1 MFPSGTTVAFLSLY
15 QLPAV
20 VPGPNPRAALLTATV
35 AYGTSNVT
43 FGGYLRDTNT
53 STTLSIQSSVIA
65 PLNAWTHVALTV
77 PATNSSNVTLFL
89 NGTQVASTPVSGF
102 GGPQYNA
109 TTGFLGGNF
118 SVLVVGGLD
127 TILSPGGTFPGA
139 FADVQLY
146 NSTLTASQVL
156 GMASSNSSGGCAQLV
171 LAPPPPPSPPS
182 PPPPPSPSPPPPPP
196 SPPPSPPPPAAV
208 YLVSGPTCAGTGN
221 VTTVYAI
228 FAGASTS
235 SGTVQPVDYNA
246 AATLLV
252 GKATGNFSQAC
263 AFTTTNNQ
271 FNCTGLN
278 LTMGETCA
286 AANTTV
292 IGSLAQLIN
301 PHQGPASSCSY
312 TGNLVNYSYTYYS
325 STYLCVSGSG
335 TCSSSHSTYTTSP
348 PTGVAAVVNP
358 YDLATAQL
366 ALSYQ
371 ISQYGFTN
379 LTVPGGSWTAGAVG
393 TSASGTCVVNGTDN
407 VVCYGAQI
415 PPGYGCS
422 PYSGGGMINLETCD
436 QLAQGTVSPA
446 GLCQFCPPGQVSAN
460 TSLTSCVTGTPAPA
474 TPPAQCGGLQHRWSP
489 ALSAASGTSVYDVT
503 GSGISLQLSSTSVYQ
518 PATGALQMQG
528 MPVTP
533 FSMTGQTVYS
543 APNATYSGSMSLLG
557 MQPASGLT
565 LVRFALDPSCPR
577 HRIRM

>member
-221 VTTVYAI
+221 ATNVSAT

-246 AATLLV
+246 AAALLT
-252 GKATGNFSQAC
+252 GRATGNFSQAC
-263 AFTTTNNQ
+263 AFTATTNQ
-271 FNCTGLN
+271 FTCSGLG
-278 LTMGETCA
+278 LTMGETCKGA
-286 AANTTV
+286 SFPVSGSLTLMSQGANT
-292 IGSLAQLIN
+292 L
-301 PHQGPASSCSY
+301 CSA
-312 TGNLVNYSYTYYS
+312 TSNQVNYSYTYTSGSYPCGP
-325 STYLCVSGSG
+325 STYCTYSH
-335 TCSSSHSTYTTSP
+335 TTYATSSATQ
-348 PTGVAAVVNP
+348 AVLVNP
-358 YDLATAQL
+358 YDLATAPQ
-366 ALSYQ
+366 ALSNQ
-371 ISQYGFTN
+371 IGANTYLN
-379 LTVPGGSWTAGAVG
+379 LTLPGGAASWTAGAVG
-393 TSASGTCVVNGTDN
+393 TAANGTCVVNGTDN

-415 PPGYGCS
+415 PPGYGCQ
-422 PYSGGGMINLETCD
+422 PGGLGISGYVGSCG
-436 QLAQGTVSPA
+436 QLAPGTVSP
-446 GLCQFCPPGQVSAN
+446 GGVCQFCPPGQVIAN
-460 TSLTSCVTGTPAPA
+460 SSLTTCAAGTPAPL
-474 TPPAQCGGLQHRWSP
+474 TLPAQCAGLVHRWGP
-489 ALSAASGTSVYDVT
+489 AFSVVSGTSVSDVVVGGNLT
-503 GSGISLQLSSTSVYQ
+503 LSSAAVYQ

-528 MPVTP
+528 MPVFIPPTN
-533 FSMTGQTVYS
+533 GVAYLS
-543 APNATYSGSMSLLG
+543 AANATYRGNASLLG
-557 MQPASGLT
+557 IQPASGIT
-565 LVRFALDPSCPR
+565 LVRCPC
-577 HRIRM
+577 

>member
-221 VTTVYAI
+221 ATNVSAT

-246 AATLLV
+246 AAALLT
-252 GKATGNFSQAC
+252 GRATGNFSQAC
-263 AFTTTNNQ
+263 AFTATTNQ
-271 FNCTGLN
+271 FTCSGLG
-278 LTMGETCA
+278 LTMGETCKGA
-286 AANTTV
+286 SFPVSGSLTLMSQGANT
-292 IGSLAQLIN
+292 L
-301 PHQGPASSCSY
+301 CSA
-312 TGNLVNYSYTYYS
+312 TSNQVNYSYTYTSGSYPCGP
-325 STYLCVSGSG
+325 STYCTYSH
-335 TCSSSHSTYTTSP
+335 TTYATSSATQ
-348 PTGVAAVVNP
+348 AVLVNP
-358 YDLATAQL
+358 YDLATATQ
-366 ALSYQ
+366 ALSNQ
-371 ISQYGFTN
+371 IGANTYLN
-379 LTVPGGSWTAGAVG
+379 LTLPGGAASWTAGAVG
-393 TSASGTCVVNGTDN
+393 TAANGTCVVNGTDN

-415 PPGYGCS
+415 PPGYGCQ
-422 PYSGGGMINLETCD
+422 PGGLGISGYVGSCG
-436 QLAQGTVSPA
+436 QLAPGTVSP
-446 GLCQFCPPGQVSAN
+446 GGVCQFCPPGQVIAN
-460 TSLTSCVTGTPAPA
+460 SSLTTCAAGTPAPL
-474 TPPAQCGGLQHRWSP
+474 TLPAQCAGLVHRWGP
-489 ALSAASGTSVYDVT
+489 AFSVVSGTSVSDVVVGGNLT
-503 GSGISLQLSSTSVYQ
+503 LSSAAVYQ

-528 MPVTP
+528 MPVFIPPTN
-533 FSMTGQTVYS
+533 GVAYLS
-543 APNATYSGSMSLLG
+543 AANATYRGNASLLG
-557 MQPASGLT
+557 IQPASGIT
-565 LVRFALDPSCPR
+565 LVRCPC
-577 HRIRM
+577 